1 MVLIVIG
8 VLLVA
13 LAPAWLWGIGPLFVK
28 MPADLKI
35 DSTYRGT
42 LTVYADRVTTRFYP
56 AGEEVVTPLTIQAR
70 DHSVA
75 SKNTSSL
82 LVMDE
87 RVDVRDASTG
97 QALPGVR
104 PNATYVLDRR
114 TCQNVPGI
122 IEGVDRTGYSLT
134 FPIGAA
140 KKDYPMWDDELG
152 HSTSCKYE
160 RSTRMDGDKYKGVTV
175 YVYSIPPEME
185 KMVKPPPGLPE
196 TLSGA
201 QLKQMSPGSSLPVPD
216 TFQIKLEYYK
226 KIELTQY
233 VEPRTGVVVYVP
245 KNHYEYYVKNAPG
258 QSPAYLKLASVEYRR
273 VLDNARGE
281 IDASAKY
288 FWPLDLDLKWTPLS
302 YLITGLILLA
312 CGVFL
317 MVRSSRKAKPEGER
331 PAE

>member
-56 AGEEVVTPLTIQAR
+56 AGQEVVTPLTIQAR
-70 DHSVA
+70 DHSVP
-75 SKNTSSL
+75 SKSTSHL

-87 RVDVRDASTG
+87 RVDVRDSGTG
-97 QALPGVR
+97 QTLEGVR

-114 TCQNVPGI
+114 TCENVPGF
-122 IEGVDRTGYSLT
+122 IEGVDRSGYSLT

-140 KKDYPMWDDELG
+140 KKDYPLWDDDLG
-152 HSTSCKYE
+152 SSIPCKYE
-160 RSTRMDGDKYKGVTV
+160 RAAKMDGDKFKGVIV
-175 YVYSIPPEME
+175 YVYSTHPEME

-196 TLSGA
+196 TISGA
-201 QLKQMSPGSSLPVPD
+201 MLKQMSPASSLPVAD
-216 TFQIKLEYYK
+216 TMQIRLEYYK

-258 QSPAYLKLASVEYRR
+258 QSPVYLKLASVEYRR

-288 FWPLDLDLKWTPLS
+288 FWPLDLDLKWAPLS
-302 YLITGLILLA
+302 FLVSGLIILA

-317 MVRSSRKAKPEGER
+317 MVMSWRKTKPEGAT
-331 PAE
+331 PAD